1 MRLNRTDRFRPVRAG
16 SAPGAG
22 RRQRGLVRALL
33 LAAGAGLTLPACMP
47 PVQSS
52 PSDADRVLARHV
64 MGNASPADP
73 GSLGVRTLYY
83 GSGTDRHRP
92 EYRDSVAIVTDSV
105 DGSKLVSFRDRDE
118 RHDYWGFTAEGLP
131 VNGRVW
137 YPAGEGPFPLVL
149 VVHGNHNPRDFSDPG
164 YDYLGEL
171 LASRGFILAS
181 VDMNF
186 LNGNIREENDGRG
199 WMLLKHLEAW
209 ERFNAEPGGPMEGLV
224 DMSRI
229 GLMGHSRGGEAV
241 GHAAAFNRLSRY
253 PDDATVEFDFGFDIR
268 GIVAIAPVDG
278 QYLPT
283 GRKVPVQDVN
293 YLVFHGSHDGDVTS
307 FHGLRQWDR
316 VSFSPGSDY
325 FKSAIYMY
333 RANHGQWNT
342 VWNSTDCCGSRGG
355 RVLDLSQLVAP
366 EDQRRFAEIYV
377 TAFLEVT
384 LNGRDEWLPLFRDHR
399 VAGEW
404 LPPSMYVTRLQ
415 HGSFTPWATF
425 EEDIDV
431 TSGTLPG
438 VAISGTG
445 LKTWKEEIMLLR
457 SSNRANTSSSQ
468 ENQAVRLGWGGAGE
482 DREAGNRETEDREAE
497 DGAAAGAA
505 GGDEPEEAGSP
516 GSSDEPEGPPVWE
529 LRLSETTAS
538 PALTPDH
545 SLTLSL
551 NSTGSRRDGNT
562 GGDGDAA
569 AGDGGPEEAHP
580 PLDLSVEVEDATG
593 RTARLAVG
601 DYAPIRDPLKIT
613 VLRRRDREAQRGGAS
628 SELVLQSVDIP
639 VADFVA
645 ANPDLDPASIR
656 AVRLVFDRSESGEVV
671 VDDVGFSLLPP
682 GYWSARIPRTRTP

>member
-1 MRLNRTDRFRPVRAG
+1 
-16 SAPGAG
+16 
-22 RRQRGLVRALL
+22 
-33 LAAGAGLTLPACMP
+33 MP

-137 YPAGEGPFPLVL
+137 YPAGDGPFPLVL

-229 GLMGHSRGGEAV
+229 VLMGHSRGGEAV

-283 GRKVPVQDVN
+283 GRKVPVHDVN

-316 VSFSPGSDY
+316 VSFSPGSDH

-415 HGSFTPWATF
+415 HASFTPWATF

-438 VAISGTG
+438 VAVSGTG

-468 ENQAVRLGWGGAGE
+468 ENQAVRLGWGAAGE
-482 DREAGNRETEDREAE
+482 SEG
-497 DGAAAGAA
+497 DGEGGGEVEG
-505 GGDEPEEAGSP
+505 GGDRADAEAQSSGAEP
-516 GSSDEPEGPPVWE
+516 DQPPAWE
-529 LRLSETTAS
+529 LRLAERTES
-538 PALTPDH
+538 PPLTLDH

-551 NSTGSRRDGNT
+551 NSTGAGGSGE
-562 GGDGDAA
+562 GDGDGGE
-569 AGDGGPEEAHP
+569 GDRDDSARAPV
-580 PLDLSVEVEDATG
+580 DLSVELEDAAG
-593 RTARLAVG
+593 RRARLSVG
-601 DYAPIRDPLKIT
+601 DYAPIRDPLQIT
-613 VLRRRDREAQRGGAS
+613 VLRRRDLEAQRGGAS
-628 SELVLQSVDIP
+628 SELVLQSADIP
-639 VADFVA
+639 LADFVA
-645 ANPDLDPASIR
+645 ANPELDPAAIR
-656 AVRLVFDRSESGEVV
+656 VVRLVFDRSASGEVV
-671 VDDVGFSLLPP
+671 VDDVGFSLLPE
-682 GYWSARIPRTRTP
+682 GYWSARIPFSSVPPQGDPVESPGVLDLHPRPLDPDVVPLEGGSQAPR